1 MIHNPACH
9 CGVQQI
15 RRKLQLERLY
25 LLQNALLV
33 TLAMNPDPFY
43 LQTAAENADQAK
55 TLQSRYDRLA
65 LVRLLV
71 FVGWLAALI
80 VLFSNN
86 FLVGLVVFVAT
97 VPLLAWGVRRHLAIK
112 KQANDARVTAELARG
127 ELAALDHDFGGF
139 DDGEEFLD
147 PTHPYALDLDV
158 FGHKSLFQFLNR
170 TVTAPGRT
178 RLAGALLGKHT
189 EEEAARTRVQSE
201 ALKAMPDWCLKF
213 RTIGNALEDDISNFD
228 RLQGWLD
235 RPAVAPTD
243 GTRILLYLAPLLTLA
258 SLAWMLLMTP
268 WQLGVLGLLPAG
280 LMMRKYREVIRQ
292 EHAHT
297 AAMGDLLKTYATLLA
312 HAETRPGA
320 EPLSGNPGKAL
331 RRLSYLIGQ
340 LDVRYNPFSFF
351 LEIGGLWSL
360 NQLRKLDA
368 WRTSHRDD
376 LPAWLEA
383 LADADAL
390 VSWATLRFNHPEW
403 TDPEFTDEPI
413 VEARGLGHPLLPP
426 KGRVTNDFSINTDGH
441 IHLITGSNMAGKSTW
456 LRTVG
461 VNLVLANAGGPVCAL
476 PSEGSAPAL
485 LRSRPQMQVW
495 TSMRTQD
502 DLSESTSSFY
512 AELKRLKSI
521 IEAVND
527 PHQKVFFLLDEILKG
542 TNSRDRH
549 TGSRALIRQLIRE
562 RGAGIIATH
571 DLELGALEAEPGSR
585 VENYAMEVQ
594 VSGDDLVFDYKLH
607 PGVCQSFNATA
618 LMARMGIDIPVE
630 EIQLRHD

>member
-1 MIHNPACH
+1 MID
-9 CGVQQI
+9 
-15 RRKLQLERLY
+15 
-25 LLQNALLV
+25 
-33 TLAMNPDPFY
+33 PDPFY
-43 LQTAAENADQAK
+43 VRIAAENADRAK

-65 LVRLLV
+65 LVRLLI
-71 FVGWLAALI
+71 FIGWLATLI
-80 VLFSNN
+80 VLFSNH
-86 FLVGLVVFVAT
+86 FLIGLVVFVVS
-97 VPLLAWGVRRHLAIK
+97 VPLLAWGVRQHLAIK
-112 KQANDARVTAELARG
+112 KQAKDARVTAELARG
-127 ELAALDHDFGGF
+127 ELAALDHDFDGF
-139 DDGEEFLD
+139 DDGEDFLD
-147 PTHPYALDLDV
+147 PAHPYALDLDI

-170 TVTAPGRT
+170 TVTAPGRA
-178 RLAGALLGKHT
+178 RVARALLGEHA
-189 EEEAARTRVQSE
+189 EEEAARTREQSE
-201 ALKAMPDWCLKF
+201 VLKAMPEWCLRF
-213 RTIGNALEDDISNFD
+213 RSIGEELEDDISHFD
-228 RLQGWLD
+228 RLLGWLD

-243 GTRILLYLAPLLTLA
+243 GTRALLYLAPLLTLA

-268 WQLGVLGLLPAG
+268 WQLGVLGLLPAAW
-280 LMMRKYREVIRQ
+280 MMRKYQETISQ

-297 AAMGDLLKTYATLLA
+297 AAMGDLLKTYAALLA

-320 EPLSGNPGKAL
+320 EALPGKPEKAL
-331 RRLSYLIGQ
+331 RRFSYLVGQ

-360 NQLRKLDA
+360 NKLRKLDD
-368 WRTSHRDD
+368 WRANHRDD
-376 LPAWLEA
+376 LPAWLAA
-383 LADADAL
+383 LAETDAL
-390 VSWATLRFNHPEW
+390 VSWATLRFNHPNW
-403 TDPEFTDEPI
+403 TDPIFTDEPI

-426 KGRVTNDFSINTDGH
+426 TGRITNDFSINTDGH

-461 VNLVLANAGGPVCAL
+461 INLVLANAGGPVCAL
-476 PSEGSAPAL
+476 PSEGSSTAF
-485 LRSRPQMQVW
+485 LRLRQNLQVW

-521 IEAVND
+521 IEAVSD
-527 PHQKVFFLLDEILKG
+527 PEQEVFFLLDEILKG

-571 DLELGALEAEPGSR
+571 DLALGVLEAEPGSH

-618 LMARMGIDIPVE
+618 LMARMGIDIPAE
-630 EIQLRHD
+630 EIRLRHD